1 MTESQSGIQL
11 SPSDSQHLYIRDGYF
26 GEVGQ
31 MWPGNTFHFYFCS
44 ANSTIVNRSTILLR
58 S

>member
-31 MWPGNTFHFYFCS
+31 MWPGNTFSFLFLFC
-44 ANSTIVNRSTILLR
+44 
-58 S
+58 